1 MLGTPTPT
9 VSEKSKRE
17 MARAYAVVCSAEIPV
32 ERPYMMAVTEAVCRH
47 LLHLPNLFLIT
58 QANLYIQSKA
68 ETDIERERERESKRA
83 ERRGRQKSNKQ
94 ILGIIC
100 WPRTSRNTAS
110 GQAGR
115 KAGRQAS

>member
-32 ERPYMMAVTEAVCRH
+32 ERPHTRMMAVTEAVCRH

-68 ETDIERERERESKRA
+68 ETDIERERERE
-83 ERRGRQKSNKQ
+83 
-94 ILGIIC
+94 
-100 WPRTSRNTAS
+100 
-110 GQAGR
+110 QAGGTER
-115 KAGRQAS
+115 KAKK

>member
-32 ERPYMMAVTEAVCRH
+32 ERPHMMAVTEAVCRH

-68 ETDIERERERESKRA
+68 ERASEREREGGKKVISKYLA
-83 ERRGRQKSNKQ
+83 
-94 ILGIIC
+94 
-100 WPRTSRNTAS
+100 
-110 GQAGR
+110 
-115 KAGRQAS
+115 